1 MTIYHTFLNDSI
13 GEGSQ
18 TIQGIQNDGS
28 EFGVGISPDISART
42 INSTDLSVV
51 NTISGSVSGT
61 SGGLSG
67 TPSIVVNGINAT
79 SLSVS
84 NTISGSVSGTSGGL
98 SGTPSITVNDINATS
113 LSVSGTKN
121 FDIPHPTKEGY
132 RLKYA
137 CLEGPTADVYIR
149 GKLENSNVIELPDY
163 WCELI
168 DQETLNVSLTS
179 FCVYQELYVEKIE
192 YGRRIIVKN
201 NLSGPINCNYV
212 VYAERKDVDKNIAE
226 YQPS

>member
-1 MTIYHTFLNDSI
+1 MTIYHTFINDSI
-13 GEGSQ
+13 GEGLE

-28 EFGVGISPDISART
+28 EFGVGISSDISART
-42 INSTDLSVV
+42 INATDLSVT
-51 NTISGSVSGT
+51 NTISGSINGT
-61 SGGLSG
+61 SS
-67 TPSIVVNGINAT
+67 
-79 SLSVS
+79 
-84 NTISGSVSGTSGGL
+84 GL
-98 SGTPSITVNDINATS
+98 SGTPSITVNSIDASS

-149 GKLENSNVIELPDY
+149 GKLENSNIIKLPDY
-163 WCELI
+163 WSKLI

-179 FCVYQELYVEKIE
+179 FGVYQELYVEKIE
-192 YGRRIIVKN
+192 WGETIIVKN
-201 NLSGPINCNYV
+201 NLGGPINCNYV

-226 YQPS
+226 YQSA